1 MPASPTGSKLSCGPL
16 RTFRPASMEAVPSI
30 PHQVWDSRSSSSS
43 SLLILCMWL
52 WLWLC
57 GCGYVVVIVVVVVVA
72 SPLIP
77 SSKLSLSPP
86 PSPPPRFPHRTPLP
100 RACQCRPT
108 TAQLFCATSNRSSV
122 TGRTFRM
129 CTCLQGLATAR
140 RQSCRR
146 TPGCTRWCRSVLCS
160 SDQGM
165 CVCVC
170 ASVCVCACVCDVCE
184 CVCVCVCTIQTSLTL
199 SFVLLLLLLPFPP
212 PPFRACTTSTTTALI
227 VIVICRWDR
236 LHCDTRS
243 GA

>member
-43 SLLILCMWL
+43 SLLILYM

-57 GCGYVVVIVVVVVVA
+57 GCGCGCGCGCKPFDPILKVVPFPF
-72 SPLIP
+72 SP
-77 SSKLSLSPP
+77 SLPP
-86 PSPPPRFPHRTPLP
+86 LPRFPHRTPLS

-165 CVCVC
+165 CVCV
-170 ASVCVCACVCDVCE
+170 
-184 CVCVCVCTIQTSLTL
+184 
-199 SFVLLLLLLPFPP
+199 
-212 PPFRACTTSTTTALI
+212 
-227 VIVICRWDR
+227 
-236 LHCDTRS
+236 
-243 GA
+243 